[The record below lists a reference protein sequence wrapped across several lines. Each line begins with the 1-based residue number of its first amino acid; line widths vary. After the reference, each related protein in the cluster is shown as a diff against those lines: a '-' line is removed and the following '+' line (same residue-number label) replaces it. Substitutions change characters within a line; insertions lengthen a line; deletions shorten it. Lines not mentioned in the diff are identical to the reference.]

1 MQKIVSLFSVILL
14 ICGLSAQITI
24 TQNAMPVAG
33 DTLRYSTASPAEIG
47 KTWMKKGGSQSW
59 DFSKLTSNG
68 SALYSYLSANKTPY
82 AFYFFGQIGQKTAD
96 SLGAGPFLFKD
107 IYSFYT
113 KSSTV
118 FKTEGLGYQ
127 YSGFPLASKYT
138 DDDEIYSFPLEYND
152 SDVSTFR
159 FVFSIPGQT
168 SISFIQ
174 AGKRTNV
181 VDAWG
186 SIKTPYKTY
195 TDVLRVKT
203 IVDEVDT
210 IVSPLGKTPIPR
222 KQVSYKFLATTER
235 IPVLEVVGTENA
247 SGVFTPTVINYRDK
261 YQSTG
266 GGNTDFLTAN
276 FAVDKTKGEVGI
288 DTFYFDNLTVPF
300 SNAYEWEITP
310 STGVTYVNNTDNT
323 SQTPSVVFNTA
334 GTYSV
339 KLTASAGP
347 FSDDTTM
354 NDLIFVGW
362 SVGLNSPSEN
372 NSFVAYPSPVENR
385 LYFRSNLQ
393 TLLPMD
399 YPDVVAVYDVL
410 GKKVDVKAER
420 DLKGNVLYYAV
431 DKLGPGIY
439 WAKFGDLYSVRF
451 VKSE

>member
-1 MQKIVSLFSVILL
+1 MQKIVSLFTVILL
-14 ICGLSAQITI
+14 VCGLSAQITI

-33 DTLRYSTASPAEIG
+33 DTLRYSTASPADIG
-47 KTWMKKGGSQSW
+47 KGWMKKGGNQSW
-59 DFSKLTSNG
+59 DFSTLTSNG
-68 SALYSYLSANKTPY
+68 SALYEYLSASKTPY

-96 SLGAGPFLFKD
+96 SIGAGPFLFKD

-118 FKTEGLGYQ
+118 FKAEGLGYQ

-168 SISFIQ
+168 LVSFIQ
-174 AGKRTNV
+174 GGKRTNV

-195 TDVLRVKT
+195 SDVIRVKT

-210 IVSPLGKTPIPR
+210 LVSPFGKTPIPR
-222 KQVSYKFLATTER
+222 KQVLYKFLATTER
-235 IPVLEVVGTENA
+235 IPVLEVLGTENA

-261 YQSTG
+261 YRSTG
-266 GGNTDFLTAN
+266 GNTNFLTAN
-276 FAVDKTKGEVGI
+276 FAVDKTKGEVGK

-300 SNAYEWEITP
+300 STSYQWEITP
-310 STGVTYVNNTDNT
+310 SAGVTYVYNTDNS
-323 SQTPSVVFNTA
+323 SQTPSLVFNNA

-362 SVGLNSPSEN
+362 GLGLNSKREN
-372 NSFVAYPSPVENR
+372 TSFLAYPSPVENN
-385 LYFRSNLQ
+385 LYFRSTLQ
-393 TLLPMD
+393 TLVPLE
-399 YPDVVAVYDVL
+399 YPELLAVYDVL
-410 GKKVDVKAER
+410 GKKVMVKAEK
-420 DLKGNVLYYAV
+420 DLQGNVLYYSV
-431 DKLGPGIY
+431 EKLGPGVY
-439 WAKFGDLYSVRF
+439 WAQFDDLFSVRF
-451 VKSE
+451 LKN

>member
-1 MQKIVSLFSVILL
+1 MQKIVSLFTVILL
-14 ICGLSAQITI
+14 VCGLSAQITI

-33 DTLRYSTASPAEIG
+33 DTLRYSTASPADIG
-47 KTWMKKGGSQSW
+47 KGWMKKGGNQSW
-59 DFSKLTSNG
+59 DFSTLKSNG
-68 SALYSYLSANKTPY
+68 SALYEYLSANKTPY

-96 SLGAGPFLFKD
+96 SIGAGPFLFKD

-118 FKTEGLGYQ
+118 FKAEGLGYQ
-127 YSGFPLASKYT
+127 YSGFPLAAKYT

-168 SISFIQ
+168 AISFIQ
-174 AGKRTNV
+174 GGKRTNV

-195 TDVLRVKT
+195 SDVVRVKT

-210 IVSPLGKTPIPR
+210 LVSPFGKTPIPR
-222 KQVSYKFLATTER
+222 KQVLYKFLATTER

-266 GGNTDFLTAN
+266 GNTNFLTAN
-276 FAVDKTKGEVGI
+276 FAVDKTKGEVGK

-300 SNAYEWEITP
+300 SNVYEWEITP
-310 STGVTYVNNTDNT
+310 SAGVTYVNNTDNT
-323 SQTPSVVFNTA
+323 SQTPSIVFNQA
-334 GTYSV
+334 GTYTV

-362 SVGLNSPSEN
+362 GLGLDSKSEN
-372 NSFVAYPSPVENR
+372 TSFLAYPSPVENN
-385 LYFRSNLQ
+385 LYFRSTLQ
-393 TLLPMD
+393 TLVPLE
-399 YPDVVAVYDVL
+399 YPELLAVYDVL
-410 GKKVDVKAER
+410 GKKVMVKAEK
-420 DLKGNVLYYAV
+420 DLQGNVLYYSV
-431 DKLGPGIY
+431 EKLGPGVY
-439 WAKFGDLYSVRF
+439 WAQFGDLFSVRF
-451 VKSE
+451 LKN

>member
-1 MQKIVSLFSVILL
+1 MQKIVSLFTFILL
-14 ICGLSAQITI
+14 VCGLSAQITI
-24 TQNAMPVAG
+24 TQNAMPVTG
-33 DTLRYSTASPAEIG
+33 DTLRYSTASPADIG
-47 KTWMKKGGSQSW
+47 KGWMKKGGSQSW
-59 DFSKLTSNG
+59 DFSTLKSNG
-68 SALYSYLSANKTPY
+68 SALYEYLSANKTPY

-96 SLGAGPFLFKD
+96 SIGAGPFLFKD

-127 YSGFPLASKYT
+127 YSGFPLAAKYT

-168 SISFIQ
+168 AISFIQ
-174 AGKRTNV
+174 GGKRTNV

-222 KQVSYKFLATTER
+222 KQVLYKFLATTER

-266 GGNTDFLTAN
+266 GNTNFLTAN
-276 FAVDKTKGEVGI
+276 FAVDKTKGEVRK

-300 SNAYEWEITP
+300 STSYQWEITP

-323 SQTPSVVFNTA
+323 SQTPSVVFNNA

-339 KLTASAGP
+339 KLTSSAGR

-362 SVGLNSPSEN
+362 GLGLDSKREN
-372 NSFVAYPSPVENR
+372 TSFLAYPSPVENN
-385 LYFRSNLQ
+385 LYFRSTLQ
-393 TLLPMD
+393 TLVPLE
-399 YPDVVAVYDVL
+399 YPELLSVYDVL
-410 GKKVDVKAER
+410 GKKVMIKAQK
-420 DLKGNVLYYAV
+420 DLQGNVLYYSV
-431 DKLGPGIY
+431 DKLVPGVY
-439 WAKFGDLYSVRF
+439 WAQFGDLFSVRF
-451 VKSE
+451 LKN

>member
-1 MQKIVSLFSVILL
+1 MQKIVSLFTVFLL
-14 ICGLSAQITI
+14 VCGLSAQITI

-33 DTLRYSTASPAEIG
+33 DTLRYSTASPADIG
-47 KTWMKKGGSQSW
+47 KGWMKKGGNQSW
-59 DFSKLTSNG
+59 DFSTLKSNG
-68 SALYSYLSANKTPY
+68 SELYEYLSANKTPY
-82 AFYFFGQIGQKTAD
+82 AFYFFGQIGQKTLD
-96 SLGAGPFLFKD
+96 SIGAGPFLFKD

-113 KSSTV
+113 KSTTV
-118 FKTEGLGYQ
+118 FKAEGLGYQ

-168 SISFIQ
+168 AFSFIQ
-174 AGKRTNV
+174 GGKRTNV

-195 TDVLRVKT
+195 SDVLRVKT

-210 IVSPLGKTPIPR
+210 FVSPFGKTPIPR
-222 KQVSYKFLATTER
+222 KQVLYKFLATTER
-235 IPVLEVVGTENA
+235 IPVLEVLGTENA

-266 GGNTDFLTAN
+266 GNTDFLTAN
-276 FAVDKTKGEVGI
+276 FAVDKTKGEVGK

-300 SNAYEWEITP
+300 STSYQWEITP
-310 STGVTYVNNTDNT
+310 SAGVTYVNNTDNS
-323 SQTPSVVFNTA
+323 SQTPSLVFNNA

-362 SVGLNSPSEN
+362 GLGLNSKREN
-372 NSFVAYPSPVENR
+372 TTFLAYPSPVENK
-385 LYFRSNLQ
+385 LYFRSTLQ
-393 TLLPMD
+393 TLLPLE
-399 YPDVVAVYDVL
+399 YPELLAVYDVL
-410 GKKVDVKAER
+410 GKKVMVKAEK
-420 DLKGNVLYYAV
+420 DLQGNVLYYSV
-431 DKLGPGIY
+431 EKLGPGVY
-439 WAKFGDLYSVRF
+439 WTQFGDLFSVRF
-451 VKSE
+451 LKN